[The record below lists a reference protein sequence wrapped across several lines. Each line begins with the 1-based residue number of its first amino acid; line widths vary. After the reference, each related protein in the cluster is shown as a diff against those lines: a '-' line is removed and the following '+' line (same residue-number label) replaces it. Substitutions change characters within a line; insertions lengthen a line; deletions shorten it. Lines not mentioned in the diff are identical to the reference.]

1 MWKLR
6 NKKGFT
12 LIEVM
17 CSFSIFS
24 ILFLFAVNLK
34 VDELKMGKIND
45 DIQNYTYYIDAVKN
59 EIIFNDDNN
68 DVEELCEKGKMYLSK
83 NEISENQYEADLKKI
98 GKTNLNTY
106 PYITVSELNENG
118 KMKITLKLYT
128 DIMGKEKIFVCNF
141 TK

>member
-34 VDELKMGKIND
+34 VDELKMGKN
-45 DIQNYTYYIDAVKN
+45 
-59 EIIFNDDNN
+59 
-68 DVEELCEKGKMYLSK
+68 
-83 NEISENQYEADLKKI
+83 
-98 GKTNLNTY
+98 
-106 PYITVSELNENG
+106 
-118 KMKITLKLYT
+118 
-128 DIMGKEKIFVCNF
+128 
-141 TK
+141 